1 VVSTGRQQRVYHDQ
15 EVLFFSATLLHPTAT
30 ALRWS
35 NQMRGDGADYYLSLV
50 DHSTL
55 ALRRVEPF
63 LWERTF
69 LHLPTVLYLE
79 AVNDGVG
86 TTVKFRSLPGRGV
99 DVATVFERPVVQPG
113 DTKLFRTES
122 PRLHLQGR
130 GFTQAASG
138 YPLQLQFN
146 VPLKEG
152 GDYKLRVV
160 SRTDLFLELT
170 AGAAWSATAGPLFV
184 IGANTAGGAEG
195 WVWFA
200 GEGVQVAH
208 VQSDPDEG
216 AWVRQ
221 ALWAGGAV
229 LLVGCLGLAY
239 RRSARSAAAGPTPVQ
254 VRYQKVPGSEGE
266 CEMSVLGGGSAG
278 AGRGSGLVPAS
289 EVIVCADADDVEA
302 DLAHAGDC
310 SGDEKAYPPLGA
322 HEDGRIH
329 ESDHAPTEVP
339 AAAPS
344 VAAAEVGREEVHG
357 AGQGDSATGG
367 HPGVEGS
374 DYVPPSPGQV

>member
-1 VVSTGRQQRVYHDQ
+1 
-15 EVLFFSATLLHPTAT
+15 
-30 ALRWS
+30 
-35 NQMRGDGADYYLSLV
+35 
-50 DHSTL
+50 
-55 ALRRVEPF
+55 
-63 LWERTF
+63 
-69 LHLPTVLYLE
+69 
-79 AVNDGVG
+79 
-86 TTVKFRSLPGRGV
+86 
-99 DVATVFERPVVQPG
+99 
-113 DTKLFRTES
+113 
-122 PRLHLQGR
+122 
-130 GFTQAASG
+130 
-138 YPLQLQFN
+138 
-146 VPLKEG
+146 
-152 GDYKLRVV
+152 VV
-160 SRTDLFLELT
+160 SRTDRFLELT

-208 VQSDPDEG
+208 VQPGLDEG

-229 LLVGCLGLAY
+229 LLVVCLGLAY
-239 RRSARSAAAGPTPVQ
+239 RRSASSAAAGPTPVQ

-310 SGDEKAYPPLGA
+310 SGGEKPYPSTGA

-339 AAAPS
+339 APAPS
-344 VAAAEVGREEVHG
+344 VTAAEVDGAEVQG
-357 AGQGDSATGG
+357 AGQNDSAPSGAIEAG
-367 HPGVEGS
+367 PGIGGS
-374 DYVPPSPGQV
+374 DYVPPSLGHV